1 MFYLSVVGTGSTR
14 SSVHRFQSSKKNT
27 VEVGQ
32 GNLKLT
38 FSTTQGK
45 MINFVN
51 SRSLVCNAPE
61 SSIVTCYLKFILTFS
76 FSMNFFENFVFLT
89 MIKSEIN
96 VFVVAEFHNSSFCLP
111 LLPSPSPKENIY
123 KKIERQQEM
132 NDSVV
137 MHLVIAFEG

>member
-51 SRSLVCNAPE
+51 SRSLVCNAPK
-61 SSIVTCYLKFILTFS
+61 SSIVTCYLKFMLTFS

-96 VFVVAEFHNSSFCLP
+96 VFLVAEFYNKFILLTPSALP
-111 LLPSPSPKENIY
+111 IPKRKYIQKN
-123 KKIERQQEM
+123 KNK
-132 NDSVV
+132 
-137 MHLVIAFEG
+137 